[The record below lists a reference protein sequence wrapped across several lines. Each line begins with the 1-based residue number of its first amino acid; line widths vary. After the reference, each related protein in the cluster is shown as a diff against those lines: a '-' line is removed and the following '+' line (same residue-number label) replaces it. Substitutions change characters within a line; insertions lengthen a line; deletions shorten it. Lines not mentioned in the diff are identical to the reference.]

1 MEIKGHKPKSLS
13 VDIEDN
19 GKKDQNYTP
28 SNGGPNP
35 MNSDDRYLFQSKYLD
50 KANEADAQKVK
61 NPIEYKQASDY
72 IDSQRLNDGE
82 VGGIEKMISQVQI
95 DDGRD
100 DLEATFGKDGEKKG
114 IKNSLSAAKKA
125 KI

>member
-1 MEIKGHKPKSLS
+1 
-13 VDIEDN
+13 
-19 GKKDQNYTP
+19 
-28 SNGGPNP
+28 
-35 MNSDDRYLFQSKYLD
+35 
-50 KANEADAQKVK
+50 
-61 NPIEYKQASDY
+61 
-72 IDSQRLNDGE
+72 
-82 VGGIEKMISQVQI
+82 MISQVQI